1 MQTPDSLSQH
11 VDLPTMAEINDAS
24 LGFRNLQFSECI
36 DKLLPAW
43 AQAQAQVATVV
54 RDSKNP
60 MFNSDFATL
69 ESTLRAVSPVT
80 KAHNLIIVTS
90 CSDSRDGRV
99 LVITRLIHTSGQWV
113 QVMLPMERAT
123 RGDPNQALGSVLTY
137 SRRYSLQCLFS
148 LNSED
153 KDLADVAVT
162 SSKTQASPSPRPRKK
177 SPSKKA
183 AAHASEENKK
193 ITIDEMWASDRVQ
206 RGMTFW
212 RAEAAVSDA
221 EGKQVLT
228 DANVAT
234 IKEAA
239 ELLWD
244 KCKDAK
250 KLRSKNGEAE
260 PPVEF
265 SRG

>member
-153 KDLADVAVT
+153 KDLADVAV
-162 SSKTQASPSPRPRKK
+162 QPSESQKITTPRPRKK
-177 SPSKKA
+177 SSSKKA
-183 AAHASEENKK
+183 KVLEGEENVEMS
-193 ITIDEMWASDRVQ
+193 IDGLMAHERVQ
-206 RGMTFW
+206 KGLAYW
-212 RAEAAVSDA
+212 RKEYAVSDVQVR
-221 EGKQVLT
+221 QVLT
-228 DANVAT
+228 EGKAKT
-234 IKEAA
+234 
-239 ELLWD
+239 L
-244 KCKDAK
+244 KDATEAIWRETLAARQ
-250 KLRSKNGEAE
+250 LRLQHGEPASMVFPNE
-260 PPVEF
+260 
-265 SRG
+265 